1 MSIDRVCGSQR
12 VKTQIILELEFHFQA
27 AHRIGSVGFCFSTVN
42 AIFNFCRLV
51 TESVH
56 WYLTKEKYDDLA
68 RTVKDISRAN
78 NKQLTELTQ
87 YNLDMLMAKGEKASA
102 YLFYLTSFIGLSKGV

>member
-1 MSIDRVCGSQR
+1 MQYFI
-12 VKTQIILELEFHFQA
+12 FH
-27 AHRIGSVGFCFSTVN
+27 
-42 AIFNFCRLV
+42 FCRLV

-56 WYLTKEKYDDLA
+56 WYLTKEKYDELA
-68 RTVKDISRAN
+68 STLKDISRAN

-102 YLFYLTSFIGLSKGV
+102 YIFYLTSVLGYKVYKGDHLQNTLFNSMHENNLWESFF

>member
-1 MSIDRVCGSQR
+1 MQY
-12 VKTQIILELEFHFQA
+12 L
-27 AHRIGSVGFCFSTVN
+27 
-42 AIFNFCRLV
+42 IFNFCRLV

-102 YLFYLTSFIGLSKGV
+102 YLFYLTSFIGLSKGVSKGGHLQNTPFNSMQGNHLWSHF

>member
-1 MSIDRVCGSQR
+1 MQYLV
-12 VKTQIILELEFHFQA
+12 
-27 AHRIGSVGFCFSTVN
+27 
-42 AIFNFCRLV
+42 FNFCRLV